1 MTPEEREWLTKD
13 QLIPN
18 ELLSYAVDPYESAR
32 MEYDEAADLTL
43 MIFDVVTPTSPR
55 ATTEPVG
62 MLFSNDQQRL
72 YTFTREETDYVDSY
86 LSGTEVSRRPL
97 PDHATPLDVIL
108 NGTELLSSK
117 FMSAILEIN
126 RRRTPIQSEIR
137 KTKQTQKTIDQLMDL
152 QTDLIYLLN
161 SLHTD
166 RDLLRSYKARH
177 NIQLTDHQSERID
190 DVTVELQQAIDTGE
204 LSQLVTNRVSDA
216 FVNLAN
222 SNLNWT
228 MKLLPVSSILLTAP
242 NIVSGFFG
250 QNVDLPFMHTHMG
263 WIVTLIITFIM
274 MTITTIVLWR
284 SGFFRK

>member
-1 MTPEEREWLTKD
+1 MITQKTTFPDFVWFQVHDMTPEEREWLTKD

-117 FMSAILEIN
+117 FMSAILKSIAVVRLFKVKFARRSKRKRRSIN
-126 RRRTPIQSEIR
+126 
-137 KTKQTQKTIDQLMDL
+137 
-152 QTDLIYLLN
+152 
-161 SLHTD
+161 
-166 RDLLRSYKARH
+166 
-177 NIQLTDHQSERID
+177 
-190 DVTVELQQAIDTGE
+190 
-204 LSQLVTNRVSDA
+204 
-216 FVNLAN
+216 
-222 SNLNWT
+222 
-228 MKLLPVSSILLTAP
+228 
-242 NIVSGFFG
+242 
-250 QNVDLPFMHTHMG
+250 
-263 WIVTLIITFIM
+263 
-274 MTITTIVLWR
+274 
-284 SGFFRK
+284 